1 LNIVT
6 QIPPLH
12 NRLYRHAANRNP
24 SFRGDDVCMPM
35 MERYPLVKTAKGY
48 ARTMSG
54 KGDFP
59 AVLTM

>member
-1 LNIVT
+1 
-6 QIPPLH
+6 
-12 NRLYRHAANRNP
+12 
-24 SFRGDDVCMPM
+24 VCMPM